1 MAMTCNDFKKAI
13 EAEFGACEYR
23 ATKGDQVITSDGW
36 PTSKSHPANASDSKY
51 VIPNIER
58 KQECEPTK
66 RPKHYKTR

>member
-36 PTSKSHPANASDSKY
+36 PTSKSHPANASDRKY
-51 VIPNIER
+51 VTPYLDYYKGDKDAKR
-58 KQECEPTK
+58 KQ
-66 RPKHYKTR
+66 